1 MDPSV
6 RHFMYQSTVDAWNA
20 KHSISIDDEESIPN
34 RNIHSQRRHT
44 QTMCQPTNVASL
56 DGGTR
61 RVRGLSTES
70 GDADADI
77 ISESSSVL
85 HIDNQCKLR
94 FHLNHQYRVALTKTI
109 RDGGNVF
116 CGSGQKKKM
125 STIDYES
132 DDSSPKVPGPK
143 AKLFNDIKQQ
153 KLSFL
158 DSRNLETPEP
168 VRSSSSVAIFKSTPL
183 EIKP

>member
-61 RVRGLSTES
+61 RVGGLSTES
-70 GDADADI
+70 GDAAADI

-85 HIDNQCKLR
+85 HIDN
-94 FHLNHQYRVALTKTI
+94 QYRVALTKTI

-183 EIKP
+183 EINQEGQ

>member
-1 MDPSV
+1 MS
-6 RHFMYQSTVDAWNA
+6 
-20 KHSISIDDEESIPN
+20 
-34 RNIHSQRRHT
+34 
-44 QTMCQPTNVASL
+44 QPTYLVSL
-56 DGGTR
+56 DAGTV
-61 RVRGLSTES
+61 RVGGLSSES
-70 GDADADI
+70 GDAAADI
-77 ISESSSVL
+77 ISEASSVL
-85 HIDNQCKLR
+85 HIDNQCKLK
-94 FHLNHQYRVALTKTI
+94 FHLNHKHRVAQTKTI

-143 AKLFNDIKQQ
+143 ARLFNDIKQQ

-183 EIKP
+183 EIKPEDK